1 PHSAPALQVL
11 RAGPRVRPR
20 RLDGDGDRQGAKEP
34 PRPALRVPVPRAS
47 VIEEA
52 GARPHARRAGP
63 GKRPS
68 GALDRRWVPHA
79 PLLRSAAGGP
89 GADGSHSRHRAD
101 LGARRPHVAPR
112 RKADERRGTLFRAQY
127 TLISPGGGPAFVENG
142 NRLAAV
148 RDAFPEL
155 V

>member
-1 PHSAPALQVL
+1 
-11 RAGPRVRPR
+11 
-20 RLDGDGDRQGAKEP
+20 
-34 PRPALRVPVPRAS
+34 
-47 VIEEA
+47 
-52 GARPHARRAGP
+52 HAA
-63 GKRPS
+63 
-68 GALDRRWVPHA
+68 
-79 PLLRSAAGGP
+79 LLRSPAGGP

-142 NRLAAV
+142 NQLVAV

-155 V
+155 VIPFAAADPRQPDVEPKWASRPGIERRAPGPPGGPRARRAAAHPGRATWPGAPPA